1 MTKNDQQLRKLLE
14 VERAELMEAIGH
26 YEVLARHKKP
36 GLGNHMA
43 DDATE
48 AFDQAADVV
57 EHATRIGVRR

>member
-1 MTKNDQQLRKLLE
+1 MTRNDARLHQMLE
-14 VERAELMEAIGH
+14 VERAALLDSIGH

-48 AFDQAADVV
+48 F
-57 EHATRIGVRR
+57 I